1 MKTDVFIYLYA
12 VSRTKWKIGIS
23 KATLSAFLRL
33 RKHYMSHLCNFK
45 FSGSHTKKDTDE
57 VNFNNCILPN
67 VSKIVSLFL
76 HAFFFLYCLP
86 KSDVSTHSTFQFR
99 LATFHVQEPL
109 VASGGHPGQCRPR
122 TTENI
127 RITKRHLVNDSHLKR
142 NVRNKSTY

>member
-45 FSGSHTKKDTDE
+45 FSGSHTKKDIDE

-76 HAFFFLYCLP
+76 HAFFFFCTVSQNQMCLLTAHFN
-86 KSDVSTHSTFQFR
+86 SDLPHFMF
-99 LATFHVQEPL
+99 
-109 VASGGHPGQCRPR
+109 
-122 TTENI
+122 
-127 RITKRHLVNDSHLKR
+127 KSHLWQVVATLDSAGLEQLKTSESPR
-142 NVRNKSTY
+142 DTLSTTAI